1 MAFLLGE
8 KKGIR
13 ALNMI
18 QIKDVT
24 KVYKLN
30 RRQMEEQKTKSNK
43 KVAVS
48 HVSLQAQNGEIFG
61 ILGPNG
67 AGKTTLLRCI
77 STLLNPTEG
86 TISVDDWDTVKDG
99 EEVRR
104 ITAYLTNEVKLD
116 PHFSPKYLFRFFGR
130 LRGMTDEQIEARRRE
145 LFEYFG
151 ITEFENKRIEEL
163 STGMKQKAS
172 IAVSLVHDPQI
183 IIFDEPTNGLDIIT
197 ARAVTDYLKLLR
209 DQGKLVIIS
218 THIMSEAQKL
228 CDRMAM
234 IIHGSCVFQGTLQ
247 EALEENRA
255 EDLEDA
261 FFEIYR
267 RVMEVEA

>member
-48 HVSLQAQNGEIFG
+48 HVSLQAKNGEIFG

-104 ITAYLTNEVKLD
+104 ITAFLTNEVKLD

-130 LRGMTDEQIEARRRE
+130 LRGMTDEQIEARRGE

-151 ITEFENKRIEEL
+151 IT
-163 STGMKQKAS
+163 
-172 IAVSLVHDPQI
+172 
-183 IIFDEPTNGLDIIT
+183 
-197 ARAVTDYLKLLR
+197 
-209 DQGKLVIIS
+209 
-218 THIMSEAQKL
+218 
-228 CDRMAM
+228 DRK
-234 IIHGSCVFQGTLQ
+234 SV
-247 EALEENRA
+247 
-255 EDLEDA
+255 
-261 FFEIYR
+261 
-267 RVMEVEA
+267 V